1 MPSLF
6 LTRSFRFLTF
16 HISTLAE
23 ERVLTFQTLM
33 MQQERTSTELNF
45 ISNQQSLLDDEKK
58 IEEKKYFTPSSYV
71 KEESVALAAQKTSSL
86 SNVRDQNQRQLEDEL
101 LGREILFP
109 SKKSVQESDHGN
121 SSLLD
126 AARKTANLV
135 ASTTLPPGMLTSHDA
150 WYLTPR
156 QHYDFS
162 NNAIQDESI
171 EGILLAA
178 AAELNLSSETPKN
191 EGDECHVSDNAAQA
205 TSSSDDRVRGAIC
218 KKQNSISLPSKSPV
232 LSQSSEK
239 EKRREDGRKPFAD
252 S

>member
-1 MPSLF
+1 
-6 LTRSFRFLTF
+6 
-16 HISTLAE
+16 
-23 ERVLTFQTLM
+23 M
-33 MQQERTSTELNF
+33 MQQERPSTELNF
-45 ISNQQSLLDDEKK
+45 ISNQQSLLDDVKK

-135 ASTTLPPGMLTSHDA
+135 ASTALPPGMLTSHDA

-162 NNAIQDESI
+162 NNTIQDESI
-171 EGILLAA
+171 ESILLAA
-178 AAELNLSSETPKN
+178 VADELNLSSETPKN
-191 EGDECHVSDNAAQA
+191 EGDECHASDNAAQA
-205 TSSSDDRVRGAIC
+205 TSSSHDRVRGTIC

-232 LSQSSEK
+232 LSQCSEK
-239 EKRREDGRKPFAD
+239 EKCREDGRKPFAD
-252 S
+252 SKDDIV